1 MQACKNQGPNSVKKT
16 LTPTQIFLVCSG
28 RSAKQHSCRPLFSL
42 HSDTSGGGHQSF
54 FALALHCVLY
64 TPKTKHHTEDKE
76 NAWTHREQNMWVE
89 IETSFFTVLHRHLC
103 ELGFYSVPLS
113 HCPVNKRL
121 FGCTFLQKRSK
132 SQELKKEIQSVMV
145 QLFRLFFLIVQKTL
159 NTVNRYLIC
168 QEMLLFMLWIVNS
181 QLLNDLDPYQLQSTQ
196 LIVHA
201 ADRTV
206 ELLVNIFHLVRNT
219 VRHFKTSNDCRV
231 PCKGF

>member
-64 TPKTKHHTEDKE
+64 TPKTKHHREDKE

-145 QLFRLFFLIVQKTL
+145 QLFRLFFFIVLGYKKPWTPWIDIWSARKCFYLRYESSIPNCLMILILTSCKAHSSSF
-159 NTVNRYLIC
+159 
-168 QEMLLFMLWIVNS
+168 MLLILLLNCLWIF
-181 QLLNDLDPYQLQSTQ
+181 STW
-196 LIVHA
+196 
-201 ADRTV
+201 
-206 ELLVNIFHLVRNT
+206 
-219 VRHFKTSNDCRV
+219 
-231 PCKGF
+231 